1 VLYRVWSRTQE
12 PAAEPGA
19 AIGSIEVG
27 ASETRLR
34 NEFDITALASSVA
47 GSELLGTAGVIAVS
61 VASVD
66 AGISEVQTKGELDF
80 AAPTPWV
87 MEW

>member
-1 VLYRVWSRTQE
+1 
-12 PAAEPGA
+12 
-19 AIGSIEVG
+19 
-27 ASETRLR
+27 
-34 NEFDITALASSVA
+34 VA